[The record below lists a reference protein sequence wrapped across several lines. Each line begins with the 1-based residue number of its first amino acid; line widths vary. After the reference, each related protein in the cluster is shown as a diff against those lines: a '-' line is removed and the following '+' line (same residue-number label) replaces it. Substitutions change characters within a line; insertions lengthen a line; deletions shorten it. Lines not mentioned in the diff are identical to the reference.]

1 MTNTTGKI
9 FSITSFGSS
18 HGKAIG
24 AVIDG
29 CPANLEISEKDIQ
42 KELNRRK
49 PGTSEITTSR
59 KESDE
64 IEIISGI
71 FNGKTDGTPITGIVF
86 NKDQKSKD
94 YESLKNTPRPGHGDY
109 TWKKKYGNYDYHG
122 GGRGSGRVT
131 IAHVIGGAIAKKLL
145 NSYNIKIVS
154 HVTQIGK
161 IKANTVNMNFIEEF
175 ASKNPVRC
183 ADPTAAKA
191 MEELILEY
199 KEKGDSIGGIVETIA
214 LNVPAGLGDPVF
226 GKLDGDL
233 AKALMEIGS
242 VKGVEIGFGFEVANS
257 TASQIND
264 EFYIKNIDTK
274 NNIDNKNNSNSNNN
288 YNIDYE
294 DKNNKNYKNNNKQYD
309 KNNDLNKYDIGTATN
324 TSGGILGGISNGMPI
339 VTRIAVKPTPSIS
352 TIQNTVDLEKGEETK
367 IEIKGRHDPCICP
380 RITAVSESSVAIVL
394 ADHMLRSGFIH
405 PSNIAKNNHLRD

>member
-1 MTNTTGKI
+1 MTNTTGKM

-24 AVIDG
+24 AVVDG
-29 CPANLEISEKDIQ
+29 CPANLVLSENDIQ

-64 IEIISGI
+64 IQIISGI

-86 NKDQKSKD
+86 NKDQRSKD
-94 YESLKNTPRPGHGDY
+94 YESVKNTPRPGHGDY
-109 TWKKKYGNYDYHG
+109 TWMKKYGNYDYQG

-131 IAHVIGGAIAKKLL
+131 IGHVIGGAIAKKLL
-145 NSYNIKIVS
+145 NTCGIKVIS
-154 HVTQIGK
+154 HVIQIGD
-161 IKANTVNMNFIEEF
+161 IKAKKVNINFIEKF

-183 ADPTAAKA
+183 ADPNVAKA

-214 LNVPAGLGDPVF
+214 LGVPAGLGEPVF

-242 VKGVEIGFGFEVANS
+242 VKGVEIGFGFDVATS

-264 EFYIKNIDTK
+264 EFYIKNKDK
-274 NNIDNKNNSNSNNN
+274 NDS
-288 YNIDYE
+288 
-294 DKNNKNYKNNNKQYD
+294 KNNKDNKDNNKYSENKNLD
-309 KNNDLNKYDIGTATN
+309 KYEIGTTTN

-339 VTRIAVKPTPSIS
+339 VTKIAVKPTPSIS
-352 TIQNTVDLEKGEETK
+352 ILQNTIDFEKGKEAK

-405 PSNIAKNNHLRD
+405 PSNIDIAKKII